1 MQGLFRHYQY
11 DSNTFEL
18 KSMHNEIAVSKW
30 ILTSCMGFCV
40 PPPLWII
47 NEINTFHIFEAEV
60 LIKGWLIALH
70 SRGGLKILIF
80 AIFIDTHV

>member
-1 MQGLFRHYQY
+1 MKLLY
-11 DSNTFEL
+11 L
-18 KSMHNEIAVSKW
+18 NEFSPAVWVFVS
-30 ILTSCMGFCV
+30 